1 MAKRITGIK
10 SSPNLSRLMT
20 NDNNNNSDKHSI
32 PYLFN
37 DSKTDDN
44 ISISSRKIKLM
55 NENTLSRSTSSLNSS
70 NSSNSASYSTNNY
83 LDVLRRLI
91 AKEPNVITSNL
102 LFEIL
107 EKVGPIF
114 QNEPQL
120 LELSGPIYICGD
132 IHGQFDDLLKIFR
145 NIGYPPHSKVLFL
158 GDYVDRGSSSL
169 EVITLLFILKIKYPQ
184 HIYMTRGNHEC
195 HTVNMMYGFYEECN
209 KKTNL
214 LVWKGCNKIFS
225 LLPIAALVENKIFCV
240 HGGLSPKLDD
250 IRAINQIKKGT
261 KVPNAGL
268 LCDLMWADPG
278 NHKEEWVNNDR
289 GCSYTFNNSVVSK
302 FMAKNKLDLIC
313 RAHQVT
319 DKGYEFSFGQKLV
332 TVFSAPNYCNEYGN
346 CGAVM
351 RVEADLSCSFVIL
364 KPVAYIPKNR
374 KKTDIINHVL

>member
-10 SSPNLSRLMT
+10 SSPNLSRLLK
-20 NDNNNNSDKHSI
+20 NDNTST
-32 PYLFN
+32 PYLFDN
-37 DSKTDDN
+37 FNNDDN
-44 ISISSRKIKLM
+44 DTPRKIKLM
-55 NENTLSRSTSSLNSS
+55 NENQLSHSTSSLHNKSNNNSNTNS
-70 NSSNSASYSTNNY
+70 NSNTNY
-83 LDVLRRLI
+83 LDILRRLI
-91 AKEPNVITSNL
+91 AKEPNVITSSL

-107 EKVGPIF
+107 GKVGPIF
-114 QNEPQL
+114 ESEPQL

-250 IRAINQIKKGT
+250 IRSINQIKKGT

-289 GCSYTFNNSVVSK
+289 GCSYTFNNTVVSK
-302 FMAKNKLDLIC
+302 FMAKNKIDLIC

-351 RVEADLSCSFVIL
+351 KVESDLSCSFVIL

-374 KKTDIINHVL
+374 KKTDIINHIL